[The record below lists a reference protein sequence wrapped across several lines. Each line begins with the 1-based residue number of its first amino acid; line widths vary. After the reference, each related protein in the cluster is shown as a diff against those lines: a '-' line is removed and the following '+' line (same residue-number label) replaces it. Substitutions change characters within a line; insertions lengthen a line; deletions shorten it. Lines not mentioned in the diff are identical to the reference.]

1 MPTTKT
7 SKTHGTEV
15 ILFISH
21 QGSVQLGYVDTFP
34 MHGTV
39 LLQYKFPHAQQSS
52 LSGCAC
58 GAATIKH
65 TASCHFISAP
75 TYIES
80 NLSQKHLQNV
90 PPCSPPPH
98 ALASPQ
104 PAQAYTVIPQTEPGS
119 LFPDRHFLLLC
130 HWPQTLQGIN
140 QVLTFPVLYFAM
152 WLGQDP

>member
-90 PPCSPPPH
+90 PPCSPPPPCF
-98 ALASPQ
+98 S
-104 PAQAYTVIPQTEPGS
+104 
-119 LFPDRHFLLLC
+119 FPTAC
-130 HWPQTLQGIN
+130 SGIHSDTPN
-140 QVLTFPVLYFAM
+140 RAWLTFSRQAFSTVVSLTTDFARH
-152 WLGQDP
+152 